1 VALAGAGSGECQGCK
16 AGKGGRMPSL
26 RIAAALA
33 GAVLI
38 AGCATQD
45 TSINKSLSRQSDR
58 PLPRRILLA
67 QPDIRVHEVST
78 GGVIEKV
85 DEWSNKASDEAAK
98 SLEALAQSTNMFE
111 LVPPSKLSDAQRAT
125 LEQYSA
131 LYILVAGSASLAQ
144 RSPYA
149 AWKDRAADFDY
160 TLGPGLSGVAG
171 EQKLDAVVFV
181 VGTDHISS
189 AGRKAAMVVGV
200 LAAAF
205 TGVMI
210 IPSSIPSFLTAGVV
224 DMRTGDVLWFSTET
238 RAGADDLRD
247 PAVLK
252 SVIDGLFKTYPGAVK
267 TADAKK

>member
-1 VALAGAGSGECQGCK
+1 
-16 AGKGGRMPSL
+16 MPL
-26 RIAAALA
+26 GRIAAALA
-33 GAVLI
+33 GAMLI
-38 AGCATQD
+38 AGCATHS
-45 TSINKSLSRQSDR
+45 SINKNLSTQSDR

-78 GGVIEKV
+78 GGVVEKV

-111 LVPPSKLSDAQRAT
+111 LVPSSKLSHAQRAT

-160 TLGPGLSGVAG
+160 TLGSGMSGVAG

-205 TGVMI
+205 TGVVI
-210 IPSSIPSFLTAGVV
+210 VPNSIPSFLTAGVV

-238 RAGADDLRD
+238 RGGADDLRD
-247 PAVLK
+247 PATVK
-252 SVIDGLFKTYPGAVK
+252 SVIDGLFKT
-267 TADAKK
+267 

>member
-1 VALAGAGSGECQGCK
+1 
-16 AGKGGRMPSL
+16 MPSS
-26 RIAAALA
+26 RIAIALV

-38 AGCATQD
+38 AGCATQN
-45 TSINKSLSRQSDR
+45 TSVNKSLSRQSDR

-67 QPDIRVHEVST
+67 QPDIRVHEIST
-78 GGVIEKV
+78 GGVVEKV

-98 SLEALAQSTNMFE
+98 SLEALAQSTKMFE

-125 LEQYSA
+125 LEQYGA
-131 LYILVAGSASLAQ
+131 LYVLVAGSASLAQ
-144 RSPYA
+144 RSPFP

-160 TLGPGLSGVAG
+160 TLGPGLAGVADK
-171 EQKLDAVVFV
+171 ERLDAVVFV

-210 IPSSIPSFLTAGVV
+210 VPNSVPGFLTAGVV
-224 DMRTGDVLWFSTET
+224 DMHTGDVLWFSTET
-238 RAGADDLRD
+238 SGGSDDLRD
-247 PAVLK
+247 PAVVK
-252 SVIDGLFKTYPGAVK
+252 TAIDDLFKTYPGAVQS
-267 TADAKK
+267 ANAKK